1 MKTMI
6 WTVLFT
12 LMSLAG
18 CLEDTSEG
26 TVSGV
31 AEMAVDTMTDT
42 AGIDAGLDSLTDSST
57 NECEVDGADCLYHGT
72 TPGVCLDGACR
83 PPCVDGSGCLG
94 YTETS
99 CQGDTLTTIESTC
112 QEGYC
117 VPADPT
123 ETECP
128 AGCSEAGCLAEPT
141 IFFTL
146 NPASPS
152 GTMKP
157 EVMQEVLAFDV
168 TNSLDKPVSARFLKF
183 RVESTSQPWL
193 DSLTPANA
201 DFTNSYGTVYDLDAC
216 WSINH
221 GQEGVLRLEYDW
233 VSCVYILA
241 IVPGGQ
247 TEKYLLQLDT
257 TGLQT
262 GNSLVVTLEHDNV
275 IIHKEGG
282 PGYPPPEAVS
292 GLPLQGNLLTYE

>member
-26 TVSGV
+26 AVSGV
-31 AEMAVDTMTDT
+31 AEPTVDIMTDT
-42 AGIDAGLDSLTDSST
+42 AGIDAGSDSSMDTST
-57 NECEVDGADCLYHGT
+57 NGCEVDG
-72 TPGVCLDGACR
+72 
-83 PPCVDGSGCLG
+83 VD
-94 YTETS
+94 
-99 CQGDTLTTIESTC
+99 
-112 QEGYC
+112 
-117 VPADPT
+117 
-123 ETECP
+123 
-128 AGCSEAGCLAEPT
+128 CLAEPT

-183 RVESTSQPWL
+183 RVESTSQSWL

-221 GQEGVLRLEYDW
+221 DQEGVLRLEYDW
-233 VSCVYILA
+233 VSCVHILA
-241 IVPGGQ
+241 IVPSGQ

-262 GNSLVVTLEHDNV
+262 DNSLVVTLEHDNV

-282 PGYPPPEAVS
+282 PGYPPEEVS